1 MLEEWKIDKELYTST
16 ESDYEQTPYDESYM
30 SLEERKENILSH
42 PLPFVGQVETVEA
55 STEFNRLPIG
65 LHFNPITGALIGYNV
80 CDAAKVGTPDVY
92 SNTARMKYVSMDP
105 AKEIWV
111 GDADTGKIIP
121 IAENPVVVNEYEVN
135 AWCHNRIQRVYK
147 HFHQLNILR
156 KTVLAIVD
164 KIGLT
169 EEEAPIL
176 TELNDL
182 QEFVEKMRANNERYI
197 AEYIA
202 SPAFNY
208 YTKDEWDKLEED
220 RRAGEIGTLL
230 PSLNQ
235 ITIQGKWESIAE

>member
-1 MLEEWKIDKELYTST
+1 MVEELT
-16 ESDYEQTPYDESYM
+16 Q
-30 SLEERKENILSH
+30 
-42 PLPFVGQVETVEA
+42 
-55 STEFNRLPIG
+55 
-65 LHFNPITGALIGYNV
+65 
-80 CDAAKVGTPDVY
+80 
-92 SNTARMKYVSMDP
+92 
-105 AKEIWV
+105 
-111 GDADTGKIIP
+111 
-121 IAENPVVVNEYEVN
+121 
-135 AWCHNRIQRVYK
+135 
-147 HFHQLNILR
+147 
-156 KTVLAIVD
+156 
-164 KIGLT
+164 IGLT